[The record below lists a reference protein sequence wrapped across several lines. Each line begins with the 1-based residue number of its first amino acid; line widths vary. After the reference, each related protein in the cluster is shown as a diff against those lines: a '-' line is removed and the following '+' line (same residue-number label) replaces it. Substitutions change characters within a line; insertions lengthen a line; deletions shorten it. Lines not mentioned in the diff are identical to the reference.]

1 MAFTLTESQYT
12 RLLARVT
19 ALEEHHNDIAIAL
32 DRFITLDQLQ
42 ELLVVIQTTID
53 DLETQLNGIENR
65 VTAIEEEPLT

>member
-1 MAFTLTESQYT
+1 MPFTFTESQYNK
-12 RLLARVT
+12 LLNRVT
-19 ALEEHHNDIAIAL
+19 ALEEHHNDIAVAL

-53 DLETQLNGIENR
+53 DLETQLNAIESR